1 MKALKLKITKKD
13 KYLTNSQ
20 VFKLLDEF
28 INDSTAGRR
37 TKKDGGRISTGTIS
51 NYVYLQRY
59 LQEFEKSITFDLKI
73 YVESN
78 LTHNEKL
85 AASRYYKKFYNE
97 FSSYL
102 YSKKGFF
109 DNYVG
114 LVIKGLR
121 SFFNYLEIE
130 RKITVG
136 KYHLSFFVPREEI
149 PILALSHEQL
159 NFIIYDLEFNKQV
172 EKSGL
177 KKVRDTFV
185 FGCTVA
191 LRVSDLLQLT
201 KKNLV
206 ITNNSY
212 YLKVKSQKTGTY
224 TSIKL
229 PEYAVEIIKKYSKHK
244 VKLLPEMTAQ
254 WFNQR
259 LKLFAKHIPDD
270 FEMVKIRERK
280 GKQVVVYKDP
290 VKKIHF
296 KLSDHITTHTMRRTA
311 ITTMLNLGMPEHI
324 VRKISGH
331 AANSKEFFRYV
342 KMSQNIIDLESD
354 KIFEQIRTFKNVEPN
369 NLDKILL

>member
-1 MKALKLKITKKD
+1 MSRIKITRKD
-13 KYLTNSQ
+13 KFLIAEQ
-20 VFKLLDEF
+20 IFKLLEEF

-37 TKKDGGRISTGTIS
+37 TKKDGGRISSGTII
-51 NYVYLQRY
+51 NYVYLQKY
-59 LQEFEKSITFDLKI
+59 LQEFEQSISYDLKI

-78 LTHNEKL
+78 LTYNEKL
-85 AASRYYKKFYNE
+85 AASRYYKKIYND
-97 FSSYL
+97 FSGFL
-102 YSKKGFF
+102 YTKKGFF

-121 SFFNYLEIE
+121 SFFNYLENE
-130 RKITVG
+130 KMITVG
-136 KYHLSFFVPREEI
+136 KYHQSFFVPREEI
-149 PILALSHEQL
+149 PIIALSHEQL
-159 NFIIYDLEFNKQV
+159 NFIIYNSEFNKQV

-229 PEYAVEIIKKYSKHK
+229 PEYAVEIIMKYSKNR

-259 LKLFAKHIPDD
+259 LKLLAKLIPDD

-280 GKQVVVYKDP
+280 GKQVVVYKNQA
-290 VKKIHF
+290 KKIHF

-311 ITTMLNLGMPEHI
+311 ITTMLNLGMAEHI

-342 KMSQNIIDLESD
+342 RMSQNIIDQESD